1 MQSISNHA
9 PRASREKTSQSFEK
23 YASRGSTSTSDSLTD
38 FPYCMLVLGRL
49 VAEEADLGC
58 FLREAFAASGCL
70 AHISALCSSD
80 TSAYSPC
87 TQSLEQVVVIPTQ
100 EDQGRGTY
108 YFSMIDVG
116 SCMPV

>member
-70 AHISALCSSD
+70 AHISALCSSE
-80 TSAYSPC
+80 TSAYLPC
-87 TQSLEQVVVIPTQ
+87 KQRPEGCCDSKARRIKTRAEALTTF
-100 EDQGRGTY
+100 R
-108 YFSMIDVG
+108 
-116 SCMPV
+116 